1 MVEVR
6 LVGMYAGV
14 VIGVAGESFGFFCW
28 EICSSL
34 HSGHRPR
41 NSRDKATTAF
51 LGKALVPHTLTI
63 YVNMRHIN

>member
-51 LGKALVPHTLTI
+51 LLNLIIVFMPALSAILT
-63 YVNMRHIN
+63 

>member
-34 HSGHRPR
+34 QGLQLRFS
-41 NSRDKATTAF
+41 A
-51 LGKALVPHTLTI
+51 
-63 YVNMRHIN
+63 